1 MDDRHLARLVDEVER
16 AFPGDPAAQREAW
29 EFLEAFMDEWREAE
43 AADAATGA
51 VGAESVVVGAAED
64 HSVTVRRLLA
74 ACRELL
80 QDVTGRVASALEE
93 LVPPTPAF
101 TLGDRHAAPPS
112 LFVEFDAAA
121 AAELG
126 VDPEITVELG
136 SNSVTLIAGIDERS
150 RPERLA
156 AVLQTP
162 ERPGAPDGEAIVR
175 YFTRVDPTLA
185 TAHFDIDPPTGP
197 LGLALVVVDPG
208 TV

>member
-29 EFLEAFMDEWREAE
+29 EFLEAFMDEWSEVE
-43 AADAATGA
+43 AADAAA
-51 VGAESVVVGAAED
+51 DAESAVAGAAED
-64 HSVTVRRLLA
+64 QSVTVRRLLG

-80 QDVTGRVASALEE
+80 QDVTGRVASTLEE
-93 LVPPTPAF
+93 LVPPAPAF
-101 TLGDRHAAPPS
+101 KLGAVHHHGAGPS
-112 LFVEFDAAA
+112 LSVDFDAEA

-126 VDPEITVELG
+126 VDSEITVELG

-150 RPERLA
+150 MPERLA

-175 YFTRVDPTLA
+175 YFTRLDPTLA

-208 TV
+208 TE